1 MKAINFRHDFL
12 RAIAFT
18 VLTIFLVSCT
28 SCCDEPVLKAVV
40 TIQDARNVSATS
52 ATFVAL
58 VTPNQDNTTVTFEY
72 NSASDATWKTIVSS
86 EKYSGSV
93 VKEVTCE
100 APGLQPS
107 VQYNYRAKALNNAG
121 ETISSL
127 KSFITIG
134 LTPAVVTL
142 KSAIVKIDSAVI
154 IATLVPNQVAT
165 SLSVEYKPTLS
176 ATWQTKSW
184 PTNFSGNTLVTIS
197 FDVTGLEANT
207 DYDFRVKSLNVA
219 GEVVSSIISSGTY
232 GAVDYD
238 RNYYHAITIG
248 TQIWL
253 KENFKGTH
261 YSNGDAIVN
270 VIDQTAWANQTAGA
284 YCYYDN
290 DPENGKVYGA
300 LYNWYAATD
309 SRSLIVGYH
318 TPSND
323 EWETTRTYLGGVN
336 VAGGKLK
343 EVGTT
348 HWRNVSAGTT
358 NSTDFTALPSG
369 QRTPY
374 IFTAINEAA
383 VFWTSSVYP
392 SSSLA
397 YDFFLLDVSANL
409 QSGGNSYVYGQSIR
423 LVKN

>member
-18 VLTIFLVSCT
+18 VFTIFLVSCT

-207 DYDFRVKSLNVA
+207 DYEFRVKSLNVA
-219 GEVVSSIISSGTY
+219 GEVVS
-232 GAVDYD
+232 
-238 RNYYHAITIG
+238 
-248 TQIWL
+248 
-253 KENFKGTH
+253 
-261 YSNGDAIVN
+261 
-270 VIDQTAWANQTAGA
+270 
-284 YCYYDN
+284 
-290 DPENGKVYGA
+290 
-300 LYNWYAATD
+300 
-309 SRSLIVGYH
+309 
-318 TPSND
+318 
-323 EWETTRTYLGGVN
+323 
-336 VAGGKLK
+336 
-343 EVGTT
+343 
-348 HWRNVSAGTT
+348 
-358 NSTDFTALPSG
+358 
-369 QRTPY
+369 
-374 IFTAINEAA
+374 
-383 VFWTSSVYP
+383 
-392 SSSLA
+392 
-397 YDFFLLDVSANL
+397 
-409 QSGGNSYVYGQSIR
+409 
-423 LVKN
+423 